1 MNGIIESLQQL
12 ASSLP
17 PLFQPLISA
26 LAGAIP
32 FVEGEGGAALGIL
45 VGVPPIVA
53 IIAGI
58 VGNFACVFVLAMV
71 AAKTREAVVTRRAAG
86 QTLVAE
92 APSPR
97 NRKVLAA
104 LEKYGV
110 PGVSL
115 LGPLLV
121 PTMFTATA
129 LVAAGVRPGRVLF
142 WQGLAIVLWT
152 TAIGVLVALGLSA
165 LVH

>member
-1 MNGIIESLQQL
+1 M
-12 ASSLP
+12 
-17 PLFQPLISA
+17 
-26 LAGAIP
+26 
-32 FVEGEGGAALGIL
+32 EGEGGAALGIL
-45 VGVPPIVA
+45 VGTPPVVA

-58 VGNFACVFVLAMV
+58 VGNFACVVVLAMV

-142 WQGLAIVLWT
+142 WQGLATVLWT

-165 LVH
+165 LVY